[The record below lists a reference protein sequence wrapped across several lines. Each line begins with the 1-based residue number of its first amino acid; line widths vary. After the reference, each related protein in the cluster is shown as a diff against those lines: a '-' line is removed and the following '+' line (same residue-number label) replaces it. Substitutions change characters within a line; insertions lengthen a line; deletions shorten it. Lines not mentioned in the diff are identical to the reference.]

1 MYSLLI
7 CDNILETQANQKKL
21 IEYLISGSVK
31 KVEKL
36 LDTGLDPNYV
46 AEDGSKL
53 SYLHL
58 ALVMFSLSQ

>member
-1 MYSLLI
+1 M
-7 CDNILETQANQKKL
+7 QANQKKL
-21 IEYLISGSVK
+21 VEYLISGSVK

-53 SYLHL
+53 SYLRL
-58 ALVMFSLSQ
+58 ALVKFSLSQCKGMYIIL